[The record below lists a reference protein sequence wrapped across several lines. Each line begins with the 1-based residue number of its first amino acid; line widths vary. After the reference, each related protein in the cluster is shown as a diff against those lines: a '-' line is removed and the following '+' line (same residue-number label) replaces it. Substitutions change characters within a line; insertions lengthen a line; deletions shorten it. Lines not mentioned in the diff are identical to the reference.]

1 MQTPQELRMY
11 SIILSNVACIS
22 DRYSIW
28 QHSIPLFLFPACPDA
43 FGHLAVLERWDI
55 FIFFNFFWNCV
66 QAPDEKQLVSVG
78 ADTAVCVWNFYLG
91 GGVPPPSGGR

>member
-1 MQTPQELRMY
+1 
-11 SIILSNVACIS
+11 
-22 DRYSIW
+22 
-28 QHSIPLFLFPACPDA
+28 
-43 FGHLAVLERWDI
+43 
-55 FIFFNFFWNCV
+55 V